1 MTLLTRST
9 TLTLLATTAALGAAL
24 GASPALAQAAPKTA
38 AGTTI
43 NNTATASYDDPTGAG
58 RATVP
63 SNTVSVRVDELI
75 DVFVDNT
82 DPGAI
87 ATRNG
92 AVKQVTSFVV
102 TNTGNGPESFRLSA
116 TGALT
121 GDDFD
126 PTDVLIYLD
135 APGGVT
141 GQYDPGDTL
150 YTPGGND
157 PLLAQDGS
165 VVAFVLANIPA
176 AARNGQFGLVS
187 LTATAATGTGAPGTV
202 VAGAGAGG
210 GDAVIGTSGG
220 RQSDTGRYDVAA
232 ATVALTKT
240 QTVLDPFGGSR
251 AVPGSTITYTLA
263 AAVTGS
269 GSLTGL
275 RVTDDVPAGATY
287 QAGSVTLNGAA
298 KTDAVDADEAQV
310 TNRSVTVSLGTVP
323 AGETRTVT
331 FQVKVD

>member
-1 MTLLTRST
+1 MPLPTRPT
-9 TLTLLATTAALGAAL
+9 IHALLASAAIV
-24 GASPALAQAAPKTA
+24 GASPALAQQQPKTA

-43 NNTATASYDDPTGAG
+43 NNTATASYDDAAGGGG

-82 DPGAI
+82 DPDAI
-87 ATRNG
+87 TTRNG
-92 AVKQVTSFVV
+92 ATKQVTTFVV
-102 TNTGNGPESFRLSA
+102 TNTGNGPEAFRLDA

-126 PTDVLIYLD
+126 PTDVLIYID
-135 APGGVT
+135 APGGLA

-157 PLLAQDGS
+157 PVLAQDGS
-165 VVAFVLANIPA
+165 VTVFVLANIPA
-176 AARNGQFGLVS
+176 AATNGQFGFVS

-202 VAGAGAGG
+202 FAGAGANG
-210 GDAVIGTSGG
+210 GDAVIGASRA
-220 RQSDTGRYDVAA
+220 RQSDTGRYNVAA

-240 QTVLDPFGGSR
+240 QVILDPFGGSR

-275 RVTDDVPAGATY
+275 RISDDVPAGASYT
-287 QAGSVTLNGAA
+287 ANSVTLNGAA
-298 KTDAVDADEAQV
+298 KTDAVDTDEAQV
-310 TNRSVTVSLGTVP
+310 ANRTVTVSLGTVP

-331 FQVKVD
+331 FKVKVD